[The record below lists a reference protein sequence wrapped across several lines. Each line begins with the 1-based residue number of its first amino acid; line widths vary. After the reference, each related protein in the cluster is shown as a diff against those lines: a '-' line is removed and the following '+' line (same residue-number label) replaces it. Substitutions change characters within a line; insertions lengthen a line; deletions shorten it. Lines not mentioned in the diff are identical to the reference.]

1 MSALEKLTRGVAWG
15 NLDVLVVD
23 MPPGTGDA
31 QLSISQRLQLSGNQI
46 WKTKE
51 EMLRNDSA
59 IYFIRI
65 FFLYQYFQIEEKDD
79 ANKLIILDISRINI

>member
-65 FFLYQYFQIEEKDD
+65 FFPVP
-79 ANKLIILDISRINI
+79 ILPDRGER